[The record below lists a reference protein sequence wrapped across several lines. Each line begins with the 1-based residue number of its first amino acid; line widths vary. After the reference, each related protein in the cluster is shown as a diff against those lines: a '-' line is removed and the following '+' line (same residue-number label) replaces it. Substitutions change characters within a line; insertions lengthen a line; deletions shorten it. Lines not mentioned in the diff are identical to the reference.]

1 MIARPRMGLPIGGVP
16 GADRPWGLF
25 GIFPTSMA
33 RLGFTRRSL
42 AHVTPATP
50 GRVSGLTAIAGAL
63 LAGQLSVAPVQ
74 QPGVTTTASRPA
86 AVPLAALDPA
96 ARSADPAALDAR
108 LAGPLANPALGNPA
122 GLVVDALTGA
132 VLLDR
137 RSDVPTAP
145 ASTLKTV
152 VAAAALTTF
161 GPRETLTTRV
171 FYSPPAAAASTTAG
185 AAASTATSAA
195 SGGTLWLVGGGD
207 PTLTAATGPAGY
219 PAFARLA
226 DLATQ
231 VRNTGI
237 TQVDHLVADQTLFTG
252 PPTGEGWRDS
262 YVTDGNVTP
271 VSALEVD
278 GGRAAAGATGP
289 RTTTPAMAAANAFA
303 AALRRYGVQ
312 VNSTEIGVLPAAGA
326 IDAASAGQVSA
337 RQIATVHSPPIPLL
351 VERMLTYS
359 DNDLAES
366 LGRLVAHARGLP
378 ASFAGA
384 VSAVLDVL
392 RELGVPT
399 AGTYLADTSGL
410 STANRIPPATLV
422 ALLRTA
428 VLPGH
433 PALRTLLTGL
443 PVAGFSGTLNDRY
456 DSADARA
463 GAGAVRAKTG
473 SLRIVTSL
481 TGQVVDVNGRLLLFG
496 FFAPV
501 EEAGATRDALDRVAV
516 ALASCGC

>member
-1 MIARPRMGLPIGGVP
+1 MIARPRTGPPIGGAP

-25 GIFPTSMA
+25 GIFPTPMA

-74 QPGVTTTASRPA
+74 QPGVTPTVSRPA

-96 ARSADPAALDAR
+96 ARTADPAALDAR

-161 GPRETLTTRV
+161 SPRETLTTRV
-171 FYSPPAAAASTTAG
+171 FYSPPATTAST
-185 AAASTATSAA
+185 AASTAAGTATSAV

-237 TQVDHLVADQTLFTG
+237 TQVDHLVADQALFTG
-252 PPTGEGWRDS
+252 PSTGEGWRDS

-278 GGRAAAGATGP
+278 GGRATAGATGP
-289 RTTTPAMAAANAFA
+289 RTATPAMAAANAFA

-312 VNSTEIGVLPAAGA
+312 VSSTEIGVLPAAGA
-326 IDAASAGQVSA
+326 ASAGQAGA

-384 VSAVLDVL
+384 VSAVLGVL
-392 RELGVPT
+392 HELGVPT